1 MAGGKKGLF
10 LRIEDFARR
19 RYAVVFAV
27 TALLVLAST
36 LIGKRLRLDG
46 DILNLV
52 PKGNR
57 VVNTF
62 REALQDFGSLDY
74 LLVLVEAPRPAK
86 DGAPPASPAG
96 AQARGADPA
105 AVDPAAEPVASD
117 DFVPADEEEDDAHA
131 IEELQAFADIL
142 AARLQTLASVRY
154 VEYKLDTR
162 GPFFDFLRRNQ
173 MLFLPPSKMPDVAA
187 KFSDAGIEKQMSEN
201 IRQLTGPASPLA
213 KKILEADPLQISPLL
228 FEAVLKNRGPIRFDL
243 SAGYYSSPDGRS
255 LLVIVKP
262 VKPNQDLAFS
272 KALVAEVNEAIRGAR
287 EEFARD
293 VLGEEP
299 PAATAA
305 APATG
310 PKETTT
316 ALEAR
321 LPDVQLGGGYVI
333 ALEDSGL
340 IMQDMVRNGILS
352 FVVIVLLYYFC
363 YRRLAAIAYSAVPL
377 MVGQALTLAVAWIFL
392 RQLNSAT
399 TGFTAMLMGLGTD
412 FTIVMYG
419 RYIEERHKGLPLD
432 AALQKVMGS
441 SAFGVFTGAITSAGT
456 FYAMCITEYKGLKDF
471 GFLVGSGILLCM
483 VAILFLL
490 PAMIAWNDGVRKRR
504 RPVTE
509 RLYLH
514 SFGFE
519 RIMTWST
526 RHPTPVLVGSLLLTA
541 FAGWHAWNVEFSDS
555 VQDLRS
561 PNNKGIRL
569 QERIGKEFG
578 ASFNPMMVV
587 ARGPDVETMMA
598 RNRTANRLL
607 DQFVADGTLLG
618 YESIFTYLP
627 PAEDQRAVIDRLA
640 QHAQDDFDIARIERT
655 FRTAAARQ
663 GFREG
668 AYDPYL
674 ATLPAMLK
682 PERPV
687 NIGDLE
693 AAGLDRFVRRYVRQ
707 KEDGTWSSV
716 TYIFP
721 SDPKARRV
729 APAALVKALD
739 KPKEGIEITGVN
751 VASAELR
758 RIFKRDAWRAVLLGI
773 ALVTVLLWLD
783 FRNVWLTTLA
793 NIQVFLGVIWMLAA
807 MHLLGIK
814 MNFVNAFVTCMILGV
829 GIDYGIHI
837 IHRITQEGLSNPVGL
852 LETGKAVVMAALT
865 NVAGFGTIGLSNYP
879 GLKSMGIVCAI
890 GSVTCLL
897 TALTT
902 LPALLIATK
911 TRVTPHPPG
920 A

>member
-1 MAGGKKGLF
+1 MAGVKKGLF
-10 LRIEDFARR
+10 LRIEDFSRR
-19 RYAVVFAV
+19 RYGVVFAV

-36 LIGKRLRLDG
+36 LIGRRLRLDG
-46 DILNLV
+46 DIMNLV

-62 REALQDFGSLDY
+62 RTALLDFGSLDY
-74 LLVLVEAPRPAK
+74 LLVLLEAPRPPRSA
-86 DGAPPASPAG
+86 DESSPAG
-96 AQARGADPA
+96 TRAQEKPEDSTPTAPD
-105 AVDPAAEPVASD
+105 E
-117 DFVPADEEEDDAHA
+117 FVPADEEDDGRAV
-131 IEELQAFADIL
+131 EELQAFADIL
-142 AARLQTLASVRY
+142 AARLQALPSVRY

-173 MLFLPPSKMPDVAA
+173 MLFLPPSKIDAVAA
-187 KFSDAGIEKQMSEN
+187 KFSDGGIETQLAEN
-201 IRQLTGPASPLA
+201 VRQLTGPASPLA
-213 KKILEADPLQISPLL
+213 KKLLEADPLQVSPLL

-243 SAGYYSSPDGRS
+243 SAGYYSSKDGRS

-272 KALVAEVNEAIRGAR
+272 KALVAEVNEAIRAAR

-293 VLGEEP
+293 VLGVEP
-299 PAATAA
+299 PAARV
-305 APATG
+305 P
-310 PKETTT
+310 E
-316 ALEAR
+316 
-321 LPDVQLGGGYVI
+321 VHLGGGYVI

-363 YRRLAAIAYSAVPL
+363 YRRFAAIAYSAVPL

-490 PAMIAWNDGVRKRR
+490 PAMIAWNDGVRKRK

-519 RIMTWST
+519 RIMIWST
-526 RHPTPVLVGSLLLTA
+526 RHPTPVLVGSLLVTL

-561 PNNKGIRL
+561 PNNKGVRL
-569 QERIGKEFG
+569 QERIAKEFG

-587 ARGPDVETMMA
+587 AKGPDVETMMA
-598 RNRTANRLL
+598 RNRTANHSL
-607 DQFVADGTLLG
+607 DGFVQDGTLLG

-627 PAEDQRAVIDRLA
+627 PAEDQKAVIAMLSEHARDR
-640 QHAQDDFDIARIERT
+640 FDVERIERT
-655 FRTAAARQ
+655 FKGALDRH
-663 GFREG
+663 GFRAG
-668 AYDPYL
+668 VYDAYL
-674 ATLPAMLK
+674 ASLPSTLH

-687 NIGDLE
+687 TLADLE
-693 AAGLDRFVRRYVRQ
+693 AAGLDRFVRRYVHQ
-707 KEDGTWSSV
+707 GEDGTWTSV

-729 APAALVKALD
+729 APPALVKALD
-739 KPKEGIEITGVN
+739 KPREGIEITGVN
-751 VASAELR
+751 IASAELR
-758 RIFKRDAWRAVLLGI
+758 HIFKRDAWRAVILGI
-773 ALVTVLLWLD
+773 AIVTILLWLD
-783 FRNVWLTTLA
+783 FRSVWLTTLA
-793 NIQVFLGVIWMLAA
+793 NTQVFLGVIWMLAA

-837 IHRITQEGLSNPVGL
+837 IHRITQEGLSNPTGL

-911 TRVTPHPPG
+911 TRVTSHET
-920 A
+920 AA

>member
-1 MAGGKKGLF
+1 MAGVKKGLF

-27 TALLVLAST
+27 TALLVLGSV
-36 LIGKRLRLDG
+36 LLGKRLRLDG

-74 LLVLVEAPRPAK
+74 LLLLVEAPRREER
-86 DGAPPASPAG
+86 PASPDVHG
-96 AQARGADPA
+96 EQAATREGEPA
-105 AVDPAAEPVASD
+105 PDE
-117 DFVPADEEEDDAHA
+117 FVPADGEEDDSHA

-142 AARLQTLASVRY
+142 AARLQTLPSVRY
-154 VEYKLDTR
+154 VEHKLDTR

-173 MLFLPPSKMPDVAA
+173 MLFLPPSKVPEVAA
-187 KFSDAGIEKQMSEN
+187 KFSDPGIEKQLSEN

-272 KALVAEVNEAIRGAR
+272 KALVAEVNEAIRAAR

-293 VLGEEP
+293 ILGEDP

-305 APATG
+305 PPTG
-310 PKETTT
+310 PKETSA

-340 IMQDMVRNGILS
+340 IMQDMVRNGTLS
-352 FVVIVLLYYFC
+352 FVVILLLYYFC
-363 YRRLAAIAYSAVPL
+363 YRRFAAIAYSAVPL

-456 FYAMCITEYKGLKDF
+456 FYAMCVTEYKGLKDF

-490 PAMIAWNDGVRKRR
+490 PAMIAWNDGVRKRK
-504 RPVTE
+504 RPVTD

-514 SFGFE
+514 SFGLE
-519 RIMTWST
+519 RIMIWST
-526 RHPTPVLVGSLLLTA
+526 RHPKPVLVGSLLVTL

-561 PNNKGIRL
+561 PNNKGVRL

-587 ARGPDVETMMA
+587 AKGPDVETMMA
-598 RNRTANRLL
+598 RNRAANRLL

-627 PAEDQRAVIDRLA
+627 PEEDQRAVIDRLA
-640 QHAQDDFDIARIERT
+640 EHARDDFDVARIDRT
-655 FRTAAARQ
+655 FRSEAGRQ

-668 AYDPYL
+668 AYDAYL
-674 ATLPAMLK
+674 ATLPAMLR

-687 NIGDLE
+687 NIDDLE
-693 AAGLDRFVRRYVRQ
+693 AAGLDRFVRRYIRQ

-729 APAALVKALD
+729 APRALVKALD
-739 KPKEGIEITGVN
+739 QPGDGIEITGVN

-783 FRNVWLTTLA
+783 FKSVWLTTLA

-807 MHLLGIK
+807 MHVLGIK

-837 IHRITQEGLSNPVGL
+837 IHRITQEGLSNPTGL

-911 TRVTPHPPG
+911 TRVAHLGPAPEGERP
-920 A
+920 

>member
-1 MAGGKKGLF
+1 MAGVKKGLF

-27 TALLVLAST
+27 TALLVLASI
-36 LIGKRLRLDG
+36 LLGKRLRLDG

-74 LLVLVEAPRPAK
+74 LLVLLEAPKPAK
-86 DGAPPASPAG
+86 QGSPAPPPDPAG
-96 AQARGADPA
+96 TR
-105 AVDPAAEPVASD
+105 AEGEPTAPD
-117 DFVPADEEEDDAHA
+117 EFVPAEPEDEEDDSQAV
-131 IEELQAFADIL
+131 EELQAFADIL
-142 AARLQTLASVRY
+142 AARLQALPSVRY

-173 MLFLPPSKMPDVAA
+173 MLFLPPSKLGEVAA
-187 KFSDAGIEKQMSEN
+187 KFSDHGIETQLSEN
-201 IRQLTGPASPLA
+201 VRQLTGPASPLA
-213 KKILEADPLQISPLL
+213 KRLLEADPLQISPLL
-228 FEAVLKNRGPIRFDL
+228 FEAVLRNRGPIRFDL
-243 SAGYYSSPDGRS
+243 SAGYYSSKDGRS

-272 KALVAEVNEAIRGAR
+272 KALVAEVNEAIRAAR

-293 VLGEEP
+293 VLGAEA
-299 PAATAA
+299 PAAAAA
-305 APATG
+305 APASG
-310 PKETTT
+310 DKETSV
-316 ALEAR
+316 AIEAR
-321 LPDVQLGGGYVI
+321 MPEVRLGGGYVI
-333 ALEDSGL
+333 ALEDSSL

-363 YRRLAAIAYSAVPL
+363 YRRFAAIAYSAVPL

-419 RYIEERHKGLPLD
+419 RYIEERQKGLPLD

-490 PAMIAWNDGVRKRR
+490 PAMIAWNDGVRKRK
-504 RPVTE
+504 RPVTDK
-509 RLYLH
+509 LYLH

-519 RIMTWST
+519 RIMIWST
-526 RHPTPVLVGSLLLTA
+526 RHPKPVLVGSLLVTLV
-541 FAGWHAWNVEFSDS
+541 AGWHAWNVEFSDS

-561 PNNKGIRL
+561 PNNQGVRL

-587 ARGPDVETMMA
+587 AKGRDVETMMA
-598 RNRTANRLL
+598 RNRAANRLL
-607 DQFVADGTLLG
+607 DGFVEDGTLLG

-627 PAEDQRAVIDRLA
+627 PAEDQQAVIALLRG
-640 QHAQDDFDIARIERT
+640 HAQDEFDVKRIDST
-655 FRTAAARQ
+655 FRAALGRQ

-668 AYDPYL
+668 VYDTYL
-674 ATLPAMLK
+674 ATLPATLR

-687 NIGDLE
+687 TIDDLE
-693 AAGLDRFVRRYVRQ
+693 HAGLDRFVRRYVHQ
-707 KEDGTWSSV
+707 EEDGAWTSV

-729 APAALVKALD
+729 APPVLVKALD

-783 FRNVWLTTLA
+783 FKSVWLTTLA

-837 IHRITQEGLSNPVGL
+837 IHRITQEGLSNPTGL

-911 TRVTPHPPG
+911 TRVPPHEP
-920 A
+920 AA